1 MRRLMT
7 IVLAAMLM
15 AACSPFGQK
24 RIVRLDG
31 GVTASFVKNSE
42 GKWGLSL
49 KGVAGKGLHQDN
61 PVQLALCFGD
71 KAYLQAAGYD
81 KIANNDGRYTA
92 TAQVA
97 VSEAIFNVT
106 DVWSVE
112 NGDLR
117 VYRTVSVE
125 GDLPGVGFA
134 SSFNFE
140 TDPSVTWDDVSFLA
154 PGLLYG
160 DSTYDGANSP
170 GGTAFDQAHIFTF
183 REDFLPAPM
192 YAALFGDG
200 SSFTI
205 LDAAPNATTTLEETQ
220 KGMGESIMIDE
231 LFATGAFSSYDSA
244 DGGVEMSFT
253 FPNTSAVMR
262 RAVGGGNVP
271 VTDMVWARRF
281 NPVNDGFQHAY
292 ILAFR
297 FAPQESFP
305 ELTRNSYRWAWG
317 ILKPELYWHD
327 IEVVRTCLSDQLS
340 SLVTKMGDR
349 TGLPY
354 QVRTKSGEVWKRVGD
369 PAFYWR
375 DPLGFVGKHIES
387 ACMLLMEGDR
397 DQSERGQKMRQQGLD
412 MIETAIKYI
421 PTKNP
426 VCMGFNL
433 MDGSHSMTN
442 LPIWYVREGT
452 DDMVRLL
459 EAYQRE
465 KAKGIDHPHWVTW
478 CQDFADWLLNLQR
491 PDGSLPRSFMI
502 ETAEIV
508 EESGTTSYNIIPMF
522 VKLTDILGD
531 DKYLEAAIKAA
542 DYVWDSYGN
551 RGVFIG
557 GAIDNPN
564 ITDKEAGLLSAEA
577 FMFLY
582 EKTGEQ
588 KWLDRARS
596 AADFAETWTWIWNV
610 PMPDDAD
617 DEALNWKKGVPTVG
631 VQGITAQVAGHTD
644 QFLDMSIPTYVKLYK
659 YTGDEHYYDFARIL
673 MHNCKAMLALPGRLY
688 GMYAPGYQTE
698 NFRMGADRQGRGFG
712 TAEKWMPWVTT
723 NHLFGI
729 NMTEEYD
736 KEIFDRLC
744 AR

>member
-1 MRRLMT
+1 MATVMVAISCSSNAPEDIFQKSGDSEWGVVLST
-7 IVLAAMLM
+7 PSGAIVSQSA
-15 AACSPFGQK
+15 
-24 RIVRLDG
+24 
-31 GVTASFVKNSE
+31 
-42 GKWGLSL
+42 
-49 KGVAGKGLHQDN
+49 
-61 PVQLALCFGD
+61 PVQVQIWHDGMATEFYAPYSSLSSTKDATV
-71 KAYLQAAGYD
+71 AA
-81 KIANNDGRYTA
+81 
-92 TAQVA
+92 AQIE
-97 VSEAIFNVT
+97 VSGVVF
-106 DVWSVE
+106 DVEDTWSRAS
-112 NGDLR
+112 GDLTLKR
-117 VYRTVSVE
+117 SVKVK
-125 GDLPGVGFA
+125 GDLPEAGYA
-134 SSFNFE
+134 TSFNLV
-140 TDPSVTWDDVSFLA
+140 TDMSVKWGDVSFLA

-160 DSTYDGANSP
+160 DPTFDGSNSP
-170 GGTAFDQAHIFTF
+170 GGTNFDAAHFFTF

-192 YAALFGDG
+192 YAMRFQDG
-200 SSFTI
+200 TTLTI
-205 LDAAPNATTTLEETQ
+205 LDAAPDATTTLEETRQ
-220 KGMGESIMIDE
+220 GMGESVMIDPI
-231 LFATGAFSSYDSA
+231 FATGAFSSSDA
-244 DGGVEMSFT
+244 VGGGVRIGYC
-253 FPNTSAVMR
+253 FPNTSAIMNRVR
-262 RAVGGGNVP
+262 PRGGAAAEPQWGAP
-271 VTDMVWARRF
+271 RPPEPATTPVWARRF
-281 NPVNDGFQHAY
+281 HPIKDGATQNY
-292 ILAFR
+292 TLAFR
-297 FAPQESFP
+297 IAQGESFP
-305 ELTRNSYRWAWG
+305 DLTRNSYRWAWG
-317 ILKPELYWHD
+317 ILKPELFWHD
-327 IEVVRTCLSDQLS
+327 IEVVRTSLSDQLS
-340 SLVTKMGDR
+340 SLVTKMDDR

-354 QVRTKSGEVWKRVGD
+354 QVRTKSGKVWEREGD

-375 DPLGFVGKHIES
+375 DPFGFVGKHIES

-397 DQSERGQKMRQQGLD
+397 DQTERGQKMRQQGLD
-412 MIETAIKYI
+412 MIETAIKYV

-459 EAYQRE
+459 EAYERE
-465 KAKGIDHPHWVTW
+465 KAKGIEHPHWVTW
-478 CQDFADWLLNLQR
+478 CQDFADWLLKLQR

-531 DKYLEAAIKAA
+531 NKYLEAAIKAA

-582 EKTGEQ
+582 EKTGED
-588 KWLDRARS
+588 KWLKRAQS

-610 PMPDDAD
+610 PMPDDAP
-617 DEALNWKKGVPTVG
+617 DEDLNWKKGVPTVG

-659 YTGDEHYYDFARIL
+659 YTGDQHYFDFARIL

-736 KEIFDRLC
+736 KDIFERLC